1 MTVGV
6 LPVFPHLIARL
17 WSKVSSTYGRIPT
30 FLDMC
35 ERSWHL
41 SSNKQ
46 RKMGM
51 VSIHC
56 LSYCYWDK
64 IPWSTATC
72 GGWGREEVSFTHI
85 SIQQSIIQSSPESGR
100 NLGAVRDVETL
111 EGCSLLT
118 CSVCLSQPALFW
130 KPGSPVQG
138 VTPQNELGLPHWSL
152 IWKTMLWRNFFSWG
166 SPSLRTLAL
175 AKLTQNEPAID

>member
-1 MTVGV
+1 
-6 LPVFPHLIARL
+6 
-17 WSKVSSTYGRIPT
+17 
-30 FLDMC
+30 
-35 ERSWHL
+35 
-41 SSNKQ
+41 
-46 RKMGM
+46 M

-56 LSYCYWDK
+56 PSYCYWDK

-72 GGWGREEVSFTHI
+72 GGWRREEVSFTHI

-118 CSVCLSQPALFW
+118 CSVCLAQPALFW

-138 VTPQNELGLPHWSL
+138 VTPQNELGPPTLVPNLKNNAVEEFLQLRLPLS
-152 IWKTMLWRNFFSWG
+152 KDS
-166 SPSLRTLAL
+166 SSC
-175 AKLTQNEPAID
+175 